1 MSEHEI
7 WHVKLGTGETR
18 SGTLDQL
25 DDAFQAGAIDERTLV
40 RRDGTDEWITLAQA
54 AGVDEPPPV
63 HSAPAPT
70 VSAPPPPVT
79 NDLDL
84 DDLDE
89 NALRRSSKKSYV
101 VAGIAAAAVF
111 ALAGV
116 FVFRASGEADSRA
129 AAAAVPPP
137 PVAAD
142 LAQAVAT
149 TKTDDPLAAPQ
160 RTLTDE
166 QKKAL
171 LQADQQR
178 QDDARKKA
186 LSRPRAMPTVPSK
199 NPFHK
204 GGDKYDPLNSSL

>member
-18 SGTLDQL
+18 SGTLEQL
-25 DDAFQAGAIDERTLV
+25 DDAFQAGAIDENTLV
-40 RRDGTDEWITLAQA
+40 RRDGTDAWITLAQA
-54 AGVDEPPPV
+54 AGMEPAPPPPV
-63 HSAPAPT
+63 HSAP

-79 NDLDL
+79 NDLD
-84 DDLDE
+84 DLDE
-89 NALRRSSKKSYV
+89 NALRSSSKKSFV
-101 VAGIAAAAVF
+101 VAGIAAVAVF
-111 ALAGV
+111 ALAGA
-116 FVFRASGEADSRA
+116 FVLRASGEPESRA
-129 AAAAVPPP
+129 AAAAVAPP

-142 LAQAVAT
+142 LAAVT
-149 TKTDDPLAAPQ
+149 PKTDDQSATPQ

-178 QDDARKKA
+178 QDEARKKA

>member
-7 WHVKLGTGETR
+7 WHVKLGTGDTR
-18 SGTLDQL
+18 SGTLEQL

-40 RRDGTDEWITLAQA
+40 RRDGTDAWITLAEA
-54 AGVDEPPPV
+54 AGMEAPPPPV
-63 HSAPAPT
+63 HSAP

-79 NDLDL
+79 NDLD
-84 DDLDE
+84 DLDE
-89 NALRRSSKKSYV
+89 NALRTSSKKSFV

-111 ALAGV
+111 ALAGA
-116 FVFRASGEADSRA
+116 FVLRAGGQPEAHTNTA
-129 AAAAVPPP
+129 AAPP

-142 LAQAVAT
+142 LGQVGAASP
-149 TKTDDPLAAPQ
+149 KTDDQSATPQ

-199 NPFHK
+199 NP
-204 GGDKYDPLNSSL
+204 